1 MSVAAKFRSLT
12 LSAVPPML
20 CTRPEHGFWFI
31 DSQTVHSSEISV
43 TCRWLVALTS
53 ENINLHP
60 TVQIG
65 CESVHLP

>member
-1 MSVAAKFRSLT
+1 MAQGSS
-12 LSAVPPML
+12 
-20 CTRPEHGFWFI
+20 FWFI